1 MTVTAIHTPLRIKHP
16 INVASRDFTDHKWDY
31 YRWLREEAPVYR
43 GRMSVIRAYFLSRY
57 DDCLNM
63 LGDPRFVRN
72 RTTATGGGSR
82 LPFPLPKSIQ
92 ILGKSMI
99 VEDEPDHRRLRNLV
113 HQAFTPRALAR
124 LEARIERLTHE
135 LLDKAEPQGSVDLIP
150 AYSLP
155 IPVTVIAEMVGLT
168 DDEMP
173 RFRNSLRVL
182 TSGYSAWSL
191 FRTFFWDMRQLLG
204 YIRQLIAAKR
214 ANPKDDMLSALI
226 QAEDQGQRLS
236 EDELISM
243 LYLLVVAGYETTVH
257 LITNSVVTLLTHP
270 DQLARLRAQPELMES
285 AIEEILRFNGP
296 VQGTKPSY
304 PTEDVSL
311 RGVTIPR
318 GSLVMPLLGS
328 ANRDPAAFENPDEF
342 DPARSP
348 NRHLGFGHGIHYCL
362 GAPLARLETRIALTN
377 LLKRNPNL
385 RLAVD
390 PSELKLQNAPLWQRY
405 QSLPV
410 VLG

>member
-1 MTVTAIHTPLRIKHP
+1 MTATAIHSLHIKHP
-16 INVASRDFTDHKWDY
+16 INVASREFTDHKWEY
-31 YRWLREEAPVYR
+31 YRWLREHAPVYR
-43 GRMSVIRAYFLSRY
+43 GRMSILPVYFVSRF
-57 DDCLNM
+57 DDCLKL

-72 RTTATGGGSR
+72 RTTATGGGRR
-82 LPFPLPKSIQ
+82 LPFPLPKTIQ

-113 HQAFTPRALAR
+113 HKAFTPRALER
-124 LEARIERLTHE
+124 LVPRIERLSAE
-135 LLDKAEPQGSVDLIP
+135 LLAKAEPQGRVDLIP

-155 IPVTVIAEMVGLT
+155 IPVSVIAGMVGLT

-173 RFRNSLRVL
+173 EFRNRLRLL

-191 FRTFFWDMRQLLG
+191 LRTFFWDMRRLLR
-204 YIRQLIAAKR
+204 YIRQLIANKR
-214 ANPKDDMLSALI
+214 AHPGDDILTALI
-226 QAEDQGQRLS
+226 QAEDQGERLS
-236 EDELISM
+236 ENELISM

-285 AIEEILRFNGP
+285 AIEEVLRFNGP
-296 VQGTKPSY
+296 VQGTKPAY
-304 PTEDVSL
+304 ATEDVTL
-311 RGVTIPR
+311 HGVTIPK
-318 GSLVMPLLGS
+318 GAMVMPLVGA

-342 DPARSP
+342 DIARSP

-362 GAPLARLETRIALTN
+362 GAPLARMETRIALTN
-377 LLKRNPNL
+377 LLTRNPNL

-405 QSLPV
+405 VSLPV
-410 VLG
+410 MLG